1 MSMTLLE
8 RMITIGMVVVGT
20 MMTRFIP
27 LLIFPSG
34 RPTPSYVQ
42 YLGKVLPSAAL
53 GLLVVYSIKD
63 VKLLSGNYGVPELFS
78 IAVVA
83 FLHLWKRNM
92 FLSIASGTLVYMV
105 LVGTFFSRH
114 HIL

>member
-8 RMITIGMVVVGT
+8 RMITIGMVVLGT

-27 LLIFPSG
+27 FIIFPSG
-34 RPTPSYVQ
+34 RPTPSYVR

-63 VKLLSGNYGVPELFS
+63 VKLLSGNHGVPELIS
-78 IAVVA
+78 IAIVA
-83 FLHLWKRNM
+83 CLHNWKRNM
-92 FLSIASGTLVYMV
+92 LLSIASGTLVYMFIIQF
-105 LVGTFFSRH
+105 L
-114 HIL
+114 

>member
-1 MSMTLLE
+1 MTLIE
-8 RMITIGMVVVGT
+8 RIITIAMVVLGT

-27 LLIFPSG
+27 FIIFPSG

-63 VKLLSGNYGVPELFS
+63 VNFLSGNHGVPELIS
-78 IAVVA
+78 IVLVA
-83 FLHLWKRNM
+83 LLHIWKRNM
-92 FLSIASGTLVYMV
+92 FLSIASGTLVYMF
-105 LVGTFFSRH
+105 LIQFLF
-114 HIL
+114 

>member
-1 MSMTLLE
+1 MTVLE
-8 RMITIGMVVVGT
+8 QIITIGMVVLGT

-27 LLIFPSG
+27 FIIFPSG

-63 VKLLSGNYGVPELFS
+63 VEFLSGNYGVPELIS
-78 IAVVA
+78 IVLVA
-83 FLHLWKRNM
+83 LLHIWKRNM
-92 FLSIASGTLVYMV
+92 FLSIASGTFAYMF
-105 LVGTFFSRH
+105 LIQFLF
-114 HIL
+114 

>member
-1 MSMTLLE
+1 MSMTVLE
-8 RMITIGMVVVGT
+8 QIITIGMVVLGT

-27 LLIFPSG
+27 FIIFPSG

-63 VKLLSGNYGVPELFS
+63 VEFLSGNYGVPELIS
-78 IAVVA
+78 IVLVA
-83 FLHLWKRNM
+83 LLHIWKRNM
-92 FLSIASGTLVYMV
+92 FLSIASGTFAYMF
-105 LVGTFFSRH
+105 LIQFLF
-114 HIL
+114 

>member
-1 MSMTLLE
+1 MSLLE
-8 RMITIGMVVVGT
+8 QMITIGMVVLGT

-27 LLIFPSG
+27 FIIFPSG

-63 VKLLSGNYGVPELFS
+63 VKFLSGHHGAPELIS
-78 IAVVA
+78 IAIVI
-83 FLHLWKRNM
+83 FLHIWKKNM
-92 FLSIASGTLVYMV
+92 FLSIASGTLVYMF
-105 LVGTFFSRH
+105 LVQFLF
-114 HIL
+114 

>member
-1 MSMTLLE
+1 MTLIE
-8 RMITIGMVVVGT
+8 RMITIGMVVLGT

-27 LLIFPSG
+27 FIIFPSG

-63 VKLLSGNYGVPELFS
+63 INFLSGNHGVPELIS
-78 IAVVA
+78 IVLVA
-83 FLHLWKRNM
+83 LLHIWKRNI
-92 FLSIASGTLVYMV
+92 FLSIASGTLVYMFLIQYV
-105 LVGTFFSRH
+105 LTD
-114 HIL
+114 

>member
-1 MSMTLLE
+1 MSMTLIE
-8 RMITIGMVVVGT
+8 RMITIGMVVLGT

-27 LLIFPSG
+27 FIIFPSG

-63 VKLLSGNYGVPELFS
+63 VKFLSGNHGVPELIS
-78 IAVVA
+78 IVLVA
-83 FLHLWKRNM
+83 LLHIWKRNM
-92 FLSIASGTLVYMV
+92 FLSIASGTLIYMF
-105 LVGTFFSRH
+105 LIQFLF
-114 HIL
+114 